1 MNHELNPG
9 DRFMLEFEVK
19 ETTRSK
25 EALRAT
31 TGDGKEY
38 FFYAGT
44 LQHAKPMRPAVP
56 EPRIPEIKVGQKW
69 VTRGGSKNREKARVK
84 VAKAYAK
91 VTDQRKDFLHKL
103 SSFIVHENQVICI
116 EDLAVK
122 NMVKNRHLSK
132 SISDSGWGEFKRQLE
147 YKSVWHGRTLVK
159 VGRFFPSSKTC
170 STCGCIKDHLDLSE
184 RNWTCQYCGTEHDR
198 DVNAALNVLAEG
210 TSVIAR
216 GEESSGSLV
225 VGPVSETVLCEAGI
239 PVL

>member
-69 VTRGGSKNREKARVK
+69 VTRGIRVG
-84 VAKAYAK
+84 
-91 VTDQRKDFLHKL
+91 
-103 SSFIVHENQVICI
+103 
-116 EDLAVK
+116 
-122 NMVKNRHLSK
+122 
-132 SISDSGWGEFKRQLE
+132 SISASLNQEIMGNGNILKALLSLQTTMDGNLPYRDAQNEI
-147 YKSVWHGRTLVK
+147 
-159 VGRFFPSSKTC
+159 SSMVP
-170 STCGCIKDHLDLSE
+170 
-184 RNWTCQYCGTEHDR
+184 R
-198 DVNAALNVLAEG
+198 
-210 TSVIAR
+210 
-216 GEESSGSLV
+216 
-225 VGPVSETVLCEAGI
+225 
-239 PVL
+239 